1 MTRRILAVLGT
12 SLFIAVGA
20 RAQDPSGG
28 SGTPGVTQPQSGGN
42 APATGLSG
50 SAAGPAGAQT
60 PGAPGKGP
68 GKGGSGSPFG
78 GGFGGGMNSSGFGLQ
93 QPGMPGM
100 GTGFGGG
107 MGFGGGVMG
116 GGSAKKEKDLKKM
129 TLDELLAKA
138 LKDNPDLRV
147 AEAKV
152 REAEAELNRTRLQ
165 VLQKVAK
172 VYQEIALARQIVDGE
187 TRQLER
193 LKALGRSGAV
203 SQEELGKT
211 ELAVERAK
219 AEVAKLEAELP
230 YLVGKQPGA
239 APTMTGTPTYGDTMN
254 TPFGSSMG
262 MPGMPMGG
270 MPMGMPGMPS
280 GLATKP
286 VPTNLADKVRAALDT
301 PIKGEFRDSQP
312 REIVEWL
319 STSLKGINV
328 HLSAKVP
335 NIKVS
340 IKLTESIPV
349 GAALQWLEDEF
360 GWRCVLRDYGVVIT
374 ERDAVPPGATPLLEF
389 WKQRPKETKEKGTN

>member
-1 MTRRILAVLGT
+1 MTKRILAALAA
-12 SLFIAVGA
+12 SLLIAVA
-20 RAQDPSGG
+20 TRAQDATPVGSG
-28 SGTPGVTQPQSGGN
+28 SGTPGVTQPPRGSSAGGN
-42 APATGLSG
+42 TPAAGQPGSASGTPAT
-50 SAAGPAGAQT
+50 Q
-60 PGAPGKGP
+60 APGKGTQ
-68 GKGGSGSPFG
+68 GKGGSSSPFG
-78 GGFGGGMNSSGFGLQ
+78 GGLVGGLNSSGFGLQ

-107 MGFGGGVMG
+107 MGFSGGMMSGP
-116 GGSAKKEKDLKKM
+116 AKKEKDLKKM

-152 REAEAELNRTRLQ
+152 REAEAELNRTRVHL
-165 VLQKVAK
+165 LQKVAK
-172 VYQEIALARQIVDGE
+172 QFEEIAANREIATEARRRLE
-187 TRQLER
+187 TETKISSSQREIADAR
-193 LKALGRSGAV
+193 LTAV
-203 SQEELGKT
+203 KT
-211 ELAVERAK
+211 N
-219 AEVAKLEAELP
+219 AEVVKSEAELA

-239 APTMTGTPTYGDTMN
+239 ASAMTSAPTYGETMN

-262 MPGMPMGG
+262 MPGMAMGG
-270 MPMGMPGMPS
+270 GS
-280 GLATKP
+280 ATKP
-286 VPTNLADKVRAALDT
+286 VPTNLADKVRAALDM

-319 STSLKGINV
+319 STNLKGINV

-389 WKQRPKETKEKGTN
+389 WKQRPKETKEKGSN

>member
-1 MTRRILAVLGT
+1 MNRRMLAALT
-12 SLFIAVGA
+12 ASLLIAVA
-20 RAQDPSGG
+20 IRAQDSTPSGVGAGAPGAPPRG
-28 SGTPGVTQPQSGGN
+28 SAGGATPVPGQPSSSSG
-42 APATGLSG
+42 APATQSPGK
-50 SAAGPAGAQT
+50 
-60 PGAPGKGP
+60 GAPGKG
-68 GKGGSGSPFG
+68 GSNSPFG
-78 GGFGGGMNSSGFGLQ
+78 GGNSFGSGFGLQ

-100 GTGFGGG
+100 GGTGFGGG
-107 MGFGGGVMG
+107 MGFGGVIG
-116 GGSAKKEKDLKKM
+116 GKYTKEKDLKKM

-138 LKDNPDLRV
+138 LKDNPDVRV

-165 VLQKVAK
+165 MLQKVAK
-172 VYQEIALARQIVDGE
+172 LHQEIALARQIVE
-187 TRQLER
+187 SESRQFEAAKELRKIGAASPEEMA
-193 LKALGRSGAV
+193 KA
-203 SQEELGKT
+203 ELS
-211 ELAVERAK
+211 AQRAK
-219 AEVAKLEAELP
+219 ADLAKLETELP

-239 APTMTGTPTYGDTMN
+239 APTMTGTPTFGDTMN
-254 TPFGSSMG
+254 GPFGSSMG
-262 MPGMPMGG
+262 MPMGG
-270 MPMGMPGMPS
+270 MMPGGS
-280 GLATKP
+280 ATKP

-319 STSLKGINV
+319 STNLKGINV

-340 IKLTESIPV
+340 LKLTESIPV

-389 WKQRPKETKEKGTN
+389 WKQRPKETKEKAKGPS